1 MKKVLSYIIAL
12 ITLSVAVASCADDY
26 FDKSQVGEGC
36 INMTLL
42 LNLPGSD
49 TQTRST
55 TDATANEE
63 KIESIHVLVFEGGK
77 MQEEVTDIKEISN
90 AGGKM
95 MLGAT
100 TSNNYKSSIEVILLA
115 NLGKRVGAFNEYIG
129 ETKEEIYQK
138 LVFDYT
144 QWDISKQAIPM
155 WGATIIMTPIIKND
169 LSVSL
174 YRALGKVNINVKEE
188 VDNFTLTSARVY
200 YANDKGYSAPL
211 EEPVD
216 NEIMTPS
223 IPADVAQFDK
233 DNPLVYEIKDPTMVA
248 IEDRIYIPETNNK
261 TPGTGKKAVYIVVG
275 GKYTGNGLVE
285 SGKESFYRID
295 LKDKESKSVYDVLR
309 NHLYNFTI
317 NSVSSPGTPT
327 PEDALESVV
336 VSMDV
341 TIEAWNETVLRSI
354 SDQYSLVT
362 DKSRV
367 SFDEKGETAEVVTV
381 WSDFGEN
388 WTIVDVTGGWYELEN
403 TGGQIIIT
411 TKANYGASRTGSF
424 YIQSGKLKKQIIVEQ
439 SQPGTA
445 NCYVVGGGKHQ
456 LSVIIKGNGT
466 QGLHADGDGG
476 SRVELDQTAVLNTK
490 YVSVIWETKAGL
502 ITLINE
508 GNGGS
513 SQKAHPNEET
523 GKLTYNIDIIGA
535 FVDGKSGGNALI
547 GAFDDQDQ
555 LIWSWHIWV
564 CPDIAST
571 GYKDEDWTLTGYQVM
586 DRNLGAISNKP
597 GVASLGL
604 LYQWG
609 RKDPF
614 IGAATISTT
623 AKRMETQNYFGFNW
637 GVGGT
642 ESNKKTVA
650 YTIKHPTQ
658 LIQDGLSVG
667 EKGAYLWG
675 TNGGLQVVT
684 KELGTKTIYDPCP
697 VGYRVPPVDAFVF
710 KGTVD
715 FVESGSVRDFGDNL
729 EKYSRVVK
737 WQEEFSTH
745 PSGFPVSVG
754 VCIWYEGQPEPEEP
768 TTKPTYIEKGVKIKL
783 GTVTSTYTLK
793 KSSETKN
800 WEENLVYIPYNLHG
814 VPQGDWSM
822 EDYLYA
828 YPKTAIT
835 DATHYGYYINYQEV
849 KKPKMKDPAKDYY
862 TLSGDEKTVTWM
874 PLSGA
879 YDPEIGMTFDG
890 VTIEQGSSLTVNSF
904 IWTNSS
910 IISDGTTRP
919 GALFLH
925 GANPISGKEGDGR
938 HIHALIKSDIKAE
951 PRYAGAVRCVRDT
964 KKVFTADNKAPTTI
978 VGESSENSVE
988 GDIRAINDS
997 WKVVDPGAPWFTI
1010 SPDHAGPDKNR
1021 GTKICFK
1028 MKGNSTGAQ
1037 RTATVKIKFSGE
1049 ESPRTIEVT
1058 QK

>member
-1 MKKVLSYIIAL
+1 MKKVLTYIISLIAL
-12 ITLSVAVASCADDY
+12 SAAFASCVDDY
-26 FDKSQVGEGC
+26 SDQGRAADGC
-36 INMTLL
+36 VNMTLL
-42 LNLPGSD
+42 LNLPNGNG
-49 TQTRST
+49 QTRT
-55 TDATANEE
+55 GEE
-63 KIESIHVLVFEGGK
+63 AIDEETIKDIHLLVFERGIL
-77 MQEEVTDIKEISN
+77 QEEVIEIQEISHEN
-90 AGGKM
+90 GKL

-100 TSNNYKSSIEVILLA
+100 TSNSYKSSIEVILLA
-115 NLGKRVGAFNEYIG
+115 NLNKVSGAFTGCIG
-129 ETKEEIYQK
+129 QTKDEIYRT
-138 LVFDYT
+138 LVFDYNEK
-144 QWDISKQAIPM
+144 WDISKQVIPM
-155 WGATIIMTPIIKND
+155 WGATASFTPKESNNI
-169 LSVSL
+169 SVSL
-174 YRALGKVNINVKEE
+174 YRALGKVNISVKKE
-188 VDNFTLTSARVY
+188 VNNFTLTSARVY
-200 YANDKGYSAPL
+200 YANNKGYSAPL
-211 EEPVD
+211 VEPNKD
-216 NEIMTPS
+216 NEITTPS
-223 IPADVAQFDK
+223 LPDGIAQFGKDK
-233 DNPLVYEIKDPTMVA
+233 PLIYEIKDATVA
-248 IEDRIYIPETNNK
+248 IENQIYIPEAKNK
-261 TPGTGKKAVYIVVG
+261 ELANDKKAVCIVVG
-275 GKYTGNGLVE
+275 GKYTGAGLVE

-295 LKDKESKSVYDVLR
+295 LKDKESKLSYDILR

-317 NSVSSPGTPT
+317 NSVNSPGTPT
-327 PEDALESVV
+327 PEDALESVI

-388 WTIVDVTGGWYELEN
+388 WTIADVTGGWYELEN

-424 YIQSGKLKKQIIVEQ
+424 YIQSGKLKKQITVEQ

-445 NCYVVGGGKHQ
+445 NCYVVGGGEHQ

-490 YVSVIWETKAGL
+490 YVNVIWETKAGL
-502 ITLINE
+502 ITLKNE
-508 GNGGS
+508 GR
-513 SQKAHPNEET
+513 PNTET
-523 GKLTYNIDIIGA
+523 GMLTYNVNIDGA
-535 FVDGKSGGNALI
+535 SVDQKPGGNALI
-547 GAFDDQDQ
+547 GAFDDQNQ

-609 RKDPF
+609 RKDPL
-614 IGAATISTT
+614 IGAAAISTT
-623 AKRMETQNYFGFNW
+623 AQQLATKNYSGFNW

-642 ESNKKTVA
+642 ESNEKTVA
-650 YTIKHPTQ
+650 YTIKNPTQ
-658 LIQDGLSVG
+658 LIRDGLSVG

-675 TNGGLQVVT
+675 TNGGLQVGI

-710 KGTVD
+710 KGTAD
-715 FVESGSVRDFGDNL
+715 FVQLTGSEKNFGDDL
-729 EKYSRVVK
+729 ERYSEVID
-737 WQEEFSTH
+737 WQKDFWTPTFSYMI
-745 PSGFPVSVG
+745 PGRAY
-754 VCIWYEGQPEPEEP
+754 IWFEGQPKP
-768 TTKPTYIEKGVKIKL
+768 TKPTNAPRIEKGISIKIGAL
-783 GTVTSTYTLK
+783 TETFTLK

-814 VPQGDWSM
+814 VTQGDWSM
-822 EDYLYA
+822 EDYLYE

-835 DATHYGYYINYQEV
+835 DAKHYGYYINYQEV
-849 KKPKMKDPAKDYY
+849 KKPKMKDPASDYY

-925 GANPISGKEGDGR
+925 GANPIKGKEGDGR

-978 VGESSENSVE
+978 LGESSENSVE
-988 GDIRAINDS
+988 GEIRAINDS

-1021 GTKICFK
+1021 GTKIYFK
-1028 MKGNSTGAQ
+1028 MKANSTGAQ